1 MLKNAHYRKKVIA
14 FIKAKNIIR
23 IKKYR
28 KFLIAKI
35 FYIID
40 TCIKRI

>member
-28 KFLIAKI
+28 IEIFNSKNFLHN
-35 FYIID
+35 
-40 TCIKRI
+40 

>member
-1 MLKNAHYRKKVIA
+1 MLITAKKVIA

-28 KFLIAKI
+28 KFLIKQK
-35 FYIID
+35 FF
-40 TCIKRI
+40 T